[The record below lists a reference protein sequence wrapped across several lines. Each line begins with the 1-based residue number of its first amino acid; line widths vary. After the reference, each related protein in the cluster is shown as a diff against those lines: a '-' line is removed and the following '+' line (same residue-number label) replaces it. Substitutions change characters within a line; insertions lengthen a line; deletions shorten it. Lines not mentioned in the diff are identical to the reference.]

1 MKPFIRTAYDDGD
14 YVHAGLDFV
23 DPHTGEVEKSLTDQS
38 QMDDCDINILMQ
50 RYGKSGVV
58 VVNSKPAAY
67 GDITDVKSFQ
77 EAKNIFIQAEAA
89 FASLDA
95 KVRKEFDNDPVKFLD
110 FMENLDDSN
119 KDTAIRLGLITEP
132 RSLDPAP
139 EEVKPKDEA

>member
-50 RYGKSGVV
+50 RYEKSGVV

-77 EAKNIFIQAEAA
+77 EAKI
-89 FASLDA
+89 SLF
-95 KVRKEFDNDPVKFLD
+95 KLKLLSLRLMLKSVR
-110 FMENLDDSN
+110 NLIMILSN
-119 KDTAIRLGLITEP
+119 SWTSWRIWMIPIRIPL
-132 RSLDPAP
+132 S
-139 EEVKPKDEA
+139 V